1 MQLISFI
8 LFTSGVL
15 ALTMYLTRKDDH
27 ASSDGYFLGGR
38 SLGAGVI
45 CGSLLLTNLSTEQI
59 IGLTEGAYKAGLV
72 VMAWEVLSAVSIVLL
87 AVYFLP
93 KFLNRGITTAPEF
106 LEARFDKDVRFYVSI
121 LFLLGYVGILLPV
134 VLYTGATA
142 LNGIFNVTG
151 LLNLTTIQ
159 ALWMSVWGIGLVGSI
174 YAIYGGLK
182 AVAVSDTFNGI
193 GLLIGGLVIPY
204 LGLQACGDGS
214 VMEGINVLTEAH
226 PEKFTVKGDAASGL
240 PWETIFTGLFV
251 ITTFYWCTN
260 QAIIQRALGAR
271 SLKDG
276 QKGVLLC
283 AFIKIFVPI
292 IVVLPGIIALHLYS
306 DQIPLKEV
314 DGKMVQDT
322 SQAYGVMVNQ
332 LLPGWMSGFFA
343 AVIFGAILSS
353 FNSALNSAGTLFA
366 LDIYKVKIN
375 PEADETKQV
384 KVGRNFSIFMA
395 VFAMSTAPL
404 LIMADG
410 IFNYLQ
416 MCNTIYMVPIFSLFI
431 AGFFSNK
438 VTAKMAKVG
447 LFTALGLN
455 ILFTV
460 LENTG
465 ALKDWTWYHWLHRA
479 GIVFVISLILMFV
492 FRGEEKKL
500 EAKVPE
506 NFDITP
512 WKHAGKVGAGIVIF
526 IVGIYA
532 ALWK

>member
-8 LFTSGVL
+8 LFTLAVL
-15 ALTMYLTRKDDH
+15 AITMYLTRKDDH
-27 ASSDGYFLGGR
+27 QSSDGYFLGGR

-59 IGLTEGAYKAGLV
+59 IGLTAGAYGEGLIV
-72 VMAWEVLSAVSIVLL
+72 IAWEVLSAVSIVLL
-87 AVYFLP
+87 AIYFLP

-121 LFLLGYVGILLPV
+121 LFLFGYAGIFLPV
-134 VLYTGATA
+134 VLFTGATA
-142 LNGIFNVTG
+142 LNGIFDITTVM
-151 LLNLTTIQ
+151 NLSTEQ

-182 AVAVSDTFNGI
+182 AVAISDTFNGI
-193 GLLIGGLVIPY
+193 GLLLGGLIIPY

-214 VMEGINVLTEAH
+214 VLEGINVLTQTH
-226 PEKFTVKGDAASGL
+226 PEKFTVKGGPESNL
-240 PWETIFTGLFV
+240 PWQTIFTGLFV

-260 QAIIQRALGAR
+260 QAIIQRALGAK
-271 SLKDG
+271 SLKEG
-276 QKGVLLC
+276 QKGVLMC

-292 IVVLPGIIALHLYS
+292 IVVLPGIIALHLYN
-306 DQIPLKEV
+306 DIVPMKEV
-314 DGKMVQDT
+314 NGEMVKDAN
-322 SQAYGVMVNQ
+322 QAYGIMVDK

-375 PEADETKQV
+375 PEADEKKQV
-384 KVGRNFSIFMA
+384 KVGRNFSIVMA
-395 VFAMSTAPL
+395 LIAMSTAPL
-404 LIMADG
+404 LINAGG
-410 IFNYLQ
+410 IFDYLQ

-431 AGFFSNK
+431 TGFFSNR
-438 VTAKMAKVG
+438 VTATMAKAG
-447 LFTALGLN
+447 LFSALALN
-455 ILFTV
+455 IIFTV
-460 LENTG
+460 LENM
-465 ALKDWTWYHWLHRA
+465 KVVDVHWLHRA
-479 GIVFVISLILMFV
+479 GGVFVFSLALMFA

-506 NFDITP
+506 NYDITP
-512 WKHAGKVGAGIVIF
+512 WKHANKIGIGIIVF

-532 ALWK
+532 MLWK

>member
-1 MQLISFI
+1 MQLISFLI
-8 LFTSGVL
+8 FTLSVL
-15 ALTMYLTRKDDH
+15 AITMYLTRKDDH
-27 ASSDGYFLGGR
+27 SSSDGYFLGGR

-59 IGLTEGAYKAGLV
+59 IGLTAGAYGEGLI

-87 AVYFLP
+87 AIYFLP

-106 LEARFDKDVRFYVSI
+106 LEARFDKDVRYYVSI
-121 LFLLGYVGILLPV
+121 LFLIGYACIFLPV
-134 VLYTGATA
+134 VLFTGATA
-142 LNGIFNVTG
+142 LIGIFN
-151 LLNLTTIQ
+151 LTEVLGVSHIQ
-159 ALWMSVWGIGLVGSI
+159 ALWLSVWGIGLVGSI

-193 GLLIGGLVIPY
+193 GLLIGGLIIPY
-204 LGLQACGDGS
+204 LGLKACGDGS
-214 VMEGINVLTEAH
+214 VLEGINALTAAH
-226 PEKFTVKGDAASGL
+226 PEKFTVKGGPKSGL
-240 PWETIFTGLFV
+240 PWQTIFTGLFV

-260 QAIIQRALGAR
+260 QAIIQRALGAK
-271 SLKDG
+271 SLKEG
-276 QKGVLLC
+276 QKGVLMC

-306 DQIPLKEV
+306 DSIPMIEAA
-314 DGKMVQDT
+314 DGTMKTDAN
-322 SQAYGVMVNQ
+322 QAYGVMVEK

-353 FNSALNSAGTLFA
+353 FNSALNSAGTLFS
-366 LDIYKVKIN
+366 LDIFKVKID
-375 PEADETKQV
+375 PEANEEKLV
-384 KVGRNFSIFMA
+384 KVGRNFSIIMA
-395 VFAMSTAPL
+395 VVAMSTAPL
-404 LIMADG
+404 LISAKG

-416 MCNTIYMVPIFSLFI
+416 MCNTMYMVPIFSLFI

-460 LENTG
+460 LENM
-465 ALKDWTWYHWLHRA
+465 KVVEVHWLHRA
-479 GIVFVISLILMFV
+479 GGVFVFTLALMFA

-506 NFDITP
+506 NYDITP
-512 WKHAGKVGAGIVIF
+512 WKHANKIGIAIIVF

-532 ALWK
+532 MLWK

>member
-1 MQLISFI
+1 MQLISFLI
-8 LFTSGVL
+8 FTLGVL

-27 ASSDGYFLGGR
+27 ETSDGYFLGGR
-38 SLGAGVI
+38 SLSASVI

-59 IGLTEGAYKAGLV
+59 IGLTGGAYSAGLV

-121 LFLLGYVGILLPV
+121 LFLFGYAGIFLPV
-134 VLYTGATA
+134 VLFTGATA
-142 LNGIFNVTG
+142 LNGIFDLEAALG
-151 LLNLTTIQ
+151 LSEGGAVWL
-159 ALWMSVWGIGLVGSI
+159 SVWALGLVGSI

-182 AVAVSDTFNGI
+182 AVAVSDTFNGL
-193 GLLIGGLVIPY
+193 GLLVGGLVIPY
-204 LGLQACGDGS
+204 LGLKACGDGS
-214 VMEGINVLTEAH
+214 VFEGLNTLTSTY

-260 QAIIQRALGAR
+260 QAIIQRALGAK
-271 SLKDG
+271 SMAEG
-276 QKGVLLC
+276 QKGVLMC

-306 DQIPLKEV
+306 GELGEKGDGAYPLLV
-314 DGKMVQDT
+314 R
-322 SQAYGVMVNQ
+322 N
-332 LLPGWMSGFFA
+332 LLPPSLSGFFA
-343 AVIFGAILSS
+343 AVMFGAILSS

-375 PEADETKQV
+375 PEADDRQTV
-384 KVGRNFSIFMA
+384 KIGRNFSIIMA
-395 VFAMSTAPL
+395 IVAMLTAPL
-404 LIMADG
+404 LMSAKG

-431 AGFFSNK
+431 AGFFSSK
-438 VTAKMAKVG
+438 VTAGMAKVG
-447 LFTALGLN
+447 LFTALVLN
-455 ILFTV
+455 IVFTV

-465 ALKDWTWYHWLHRA
+465 AVNIHWLHRA
-479 GIVFVISLILMFV
+479 GAVFVASLILMFA
-492 FRGEEKKL
+492 FRGEETKL
-500 EAKVPE
+500 DSKIPE

-526 IVGIYA
+526 IIAVYA
-532 ALWK
+532 SLWK